1 MHIHVWPAC
10 ALCAFLVP
18 VEVRRRHQ
26 ISPEL
31 KFQMVMN
38 YSVSDGNRAQFFCK
52 SNKCSFPQSHFSSAF
67 VLI

>member
-1 MHIHVWPAC
+1 MHIHFWPAC

-26 ISPEL
+26 ISQEL

-38 YSVSDGNRAQFFCK
+38 YYVSDGNRAQFCK